1 MPIYK
6 IVDTETNV
14 ERLVEA
20 HSRAAA
26 LKHITEDRFVVS
38 VPDTAEAVALVAEGV
53 AVEKA
58 VPPKPRQPQQEELAT
73 PDPDAPVQT
82 AFDPGE

>member
-58 VPPKPRQPQQEELAT
+58 VPPTPRQQQLT
-73 PDPDAPVQT
+73 ITDPNAPVPT
-82 AFDPGE
+82 SFDPGE